1 MAEHSCCAL
10 PRDPPPVLCRAC
22 PAAMSSPLQYSTSV
36 EDNEDALSV
45 GTTPPVDA
53 GAPAY
58 VLPSGHPRFGFMSAP
73 VVTTTPPPFPAGALR
88 RSQSFASTRGLRS
101 SPMSPHVQPYVC
113 TVESG
118 RHAPCSI
125 QLPPGPRVSFGSL
138 KATKSPVHVQE
149 RPTRCC
155 PSALCGCN
163 APMGSGVVARCVPL
177 PELRFHVHGLGWRAR
192 VHCWYVLVACLCIPS
207 PLRLRAACTR
217 PRMCFVLCCRLSRF
231 VLPCSVRVRVRHP
244 ALWR

>member
-1 MAEHSCCAL
+1 
-10 PRDPPPVLCRAC
+10 
-22 PAAMSSPLQYSTSV
+22 MSSPLQYSTSV

-88 RSQSFASTRGLRS
+88 RSQSFASTRGLRT

-177 PELRFHVHGLGWRAR
+177 PSVHRLNYGFTCMALVGVLVSIAGTCLSPVCAFPPRCACVLHVHARA
-192 VHCWYVLVACLCIPS
+192 CASSCS
-207 PLRLRAACTR
+207 AA
-217 PRMCFVLCCRLSRF
+217 FSRF

>member
-1 MAEHSCCAL
+1 MLSIVPFHVTHPFCAAHA
-10 PRDPPPVLCRAC
+10 PPHEF
-22 PAAMSSPLQYSTSV
+22 PLQYSTSV

-58 VLPSGHPRFGFMSAP
+58 VMPSGHPRFGFMSAP

-88 RSQSFASTRGLRS
+88 RSQSFASTRGLRT

-118 RHAPCSI
+118 RHAVLDSGATGPPCLVRWLEGHEVTSARAGASNSV
-125 QLPPGPRVSFGSL
+125 LPQRFVRLQCSHGFW
-138 KATKSPVHVQE
+138 
-149 RPTRCC
+149 RCC
-155 PSALCGCN
+155 TLRAVALG
-163 APMGSGVVARCVPL
+163 PP
-177 PELRFHVHGLGWRAR
+177 PELRFHVHGPGWRAR